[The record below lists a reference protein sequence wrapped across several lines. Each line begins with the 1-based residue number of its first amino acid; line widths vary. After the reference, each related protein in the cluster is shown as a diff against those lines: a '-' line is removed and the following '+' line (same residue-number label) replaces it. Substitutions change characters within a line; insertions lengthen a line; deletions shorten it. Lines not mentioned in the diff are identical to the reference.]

1 MIWPQGHM
9 DLEALEALTSLVFT
23 ASIAAMLDRYGT
35 IMLLSSVRLS
45 VRPSIRHKPVLHR
58 HDFKSIFFA
67 QNTSHLNAASGKSS

>member
-1 MIWPQGHM
+1 MIWPRGHM

-58 HDFKSIFFA
+58 HDFKSNFICSKHI
-67 QNTSHLNAASGKSS
+67 TLECSKW